1 MIPGPILLGFLWS
14 AALRSALP
22 SLAALDPSWFII
34 QQRPCGVLPEP
45 RELPSVDALLDS
57 AALVAGIPPADESG
71 PAELW
76 ISVRMRST
84 PEVFAIDSTLTQDV
98 VGATLDQVRAAIR
111 KESRLA
117 IPSFRLRVLYGRPEL
132 LRVDRSVLC
141 PPVAPPGASNR
152 FAVTRVTPGSGR
164 STPLRPIDPR
174 IRIDARGEVRQVDL
188 GSGTGD
194 LSVDRQMRDG
204 ISRLRYLP
212 ALLDGRPVEVWL
224 RDRRVEIAR

>member
-1 MIPGPILLGFLWS
+1 MIPFPILLGFLWTV
-14 AALRSALP
+14 ALRSTLP
-22 SLAALDPSWFII
+22 SPATPEPRWVVV
-34 QQRPCGVLPEP
+34 QQRPCGAVPEP

-84 PEVFAIDSTLTQDV
+84 PEVFAIDSTLTHDV
-98 VGATLDQVRAAIR
+98 VGATLEQVRAAIR
-111 KESRLA
+111 KESRLT

-132 LRVDRSVLC
+132 LRVERSVLC
-141 PPVAPPGASNR
+141 PPVAPAGASNR
-152 FAVTRVTPGSGR
+152 FAVTRMTQGPGRG
-164 STPLRPIDPR
+164 TPLRPIEPR
-174 IRIDARGEVRQVDL
+174 VRIDARGEVRQVDL